1 MNGLEI
7 DLLELEEYE
16 KRLAIK
22 RAALKQNDTNMQR
35 EEGEPNVDQ
44 LVDDL
49 DELLNLNS
57 SPHDEDLN
65 NRDENACDNKNN
77 VLVNKSCLAVA
88 DDDDIRSTT
97 TTTAISNV
105 TATTATTTTPTSLP
119 LLIYNFMAV
128 LIFLNH
134 ILYKTKS

>member
-1 MNGLEI
+1 MEI

-16 KRLAIK
+16 NRLAIK
-22 RAALKQNDTNMQR
+22 RSALKQNDTNTQR

-57 SPHDEDLN
+57 SRQDDELN
-65 NRDENACDNKNN
+65 NRDDNACDNKNN
-77 VLVNKSCLAVA
+77 ELVNKSCLAVA
-88 DDDDIRSTT
+88 DDDIRSTT
-97 TTTAISNV
+97 ITTTANSNV
-105 TATTATTTTPTSLP
+105 TTTATTTTTPTSLP